1 MYILKIEDE
10 KGNVLQKLNAK
21 AIMGAVHL
29 TDGKDAQ
36 IIIADHCVT
45 KDLIGCFITLKDVER
60 EATKMCPELQKAGLL
75 YTLDKL
81 KDKFGDSE
89 DK

>member
-10 KGNVLQKLNAK
+10 KGNILKKLKAK
-21 AIMGAVHL
+21 AIMSAVHL
-29 TDGKDAQ
+29 TDGQDAQ
-36 IIIADHCVT
+36 IIIADQCVT
-45 KDLIGCFITLKDVER
+45 KDFIGCFIALKDVER

-75 YTLDKL
+75 YTLDRL
-81 KDKFGDSE
+81 KDTFGDSE